1 MTKKLFIAISVVASI
16 AVFSQK
22 KEKKEET
29 YPKAEF
35 TLEDGNK
42 MSALFVAY
50 TYPNGSYP
58 SFFDKDDIYSFEYK
72 TSPESKT
79 EKISA
84 KEVKSMKI
92 YNDEGDF
99 VNGVERLDLKA
110 INSNG
115 ELVDK
120 TKRSFQPLLY
130 DGKIQIFGSN
140 IFMCQGN
147 IKSHCTYVYST
158 FYIRNSKDDFA
169 IMPVDYDRINLFN
182 FGSAEEKMIGA
193 FRVVGKNCESFN
205 QYLSF
210 LEKKL
215 GEKEFR
221 KKFKEEFKKVR
232 TEAFEEAK
240 NSGKK
245 GNFQNIV
252 GDKML
257 LYYLNFYSGIVKE
270 YEKNCPN

>member
-1 MTKKLFIAISVVASI
+1 MTKKLLIAISVITSI
-16 AVFSQK
+16 TTFSQK
-22 KEKKEET
+22 KENT

-35 TLEDGNK
+35 TLENGSK

-72 TSPESKT
+72 TAPEAKT
-79 EKISA
+79 EKIGA
-84 KEVKSMKI
+84 KEVKAMKI
-92 YNDEGDF
+92 YDENGDF
-99 VNGVERLDLKA
+99 VNGIERLDLKA

-120 TKRSFQPLLY
+120 RKRSFQPLLY

-140 IFMCQGN
+140 MFMCQGN
-147 IKSHCTYVYST
+147 LKAACTYVYSM

-193 FRVVGKNCESFN
+193 FRIVGKNCENFN

-215 GEKEFR
+215 EDKEFR
-221 KKFKEEFKKVR
+221 KKFKEEYKKVR
-232 TEAFEEAK
+232 TDSFEEAK
-240 NSGKK
+240 SSGKK
-245 GNFQNIV
+245 GNFQNIL
-252 GDKML
+252 GENML
-257 LYYLNFYSGIVKE
+257 RYYLNFYSGIVKE
-270 YEKNCPN
+270 YEKSCSN